1 MFQQADLT
9 ETIQRIP
16 WFSALNAEQI
26 ERLANMG
33 KLIQIDCGQ
42 RLYDEGARQDF
53 LYIILSGQIVMD
65 IHVPAYGLLHAFT
78 AEPLDVVGWDPLAP
92 VIRQRLSDAVATQP
106 TLLLAFPGDALHEM
120 CDDDHEFGFTVYRRM
135 TNVVSTR
142 LLNILLV
149 TSNALARLSSQS

>member
-1 MFQQADLT
+1 MFQQADLI

-16 WFSALNAEQI
+16 WFSGLTPAQI
-26 ERLANMG
+26 ERMANMG
-33 KLIQIDCGQ
+33 RLIQIDAGQ

-53 LYIILSGQIVMD
+53 LYIILSGQISMD
-65 IHVPAYGLLHAFT
+65 IHVPTYGLLHAYT

-106 TLLLAFPGDALHEM
+106 TLLLAFPGDALREM
-120 CDDDHEFGFTVYRRM
+120 CDDDRDFGYTVYRRM

-142 LLNILLV
+142 LINILLV
-149 TSNALARLSSQS
+149 TSDALSRLSSQS